1 MTLLTV
7 FAGLIGAIAWN
18 LTTWWFGLPSSSSHA
33 LIGGMVGA
41 TVASAGLSGVQW
53 DGLVEKVMVPA
64 LVAPVLAM
72 VAAGLAILVAYRIIG
87 RQSPGVVSRGFRLG
101 QWASSALFSLSH
113 GTNDAQKTM
122 GIIFLAL
129 IANGNMT
136 ADDAIPNWV
145 VVSSA
150 TAIALG
156 TYFGG
161 WRIVRTMGSRIIKM
175 DPAQGFAAQ
184 GVGSAV
190 ILSASHV
197 GFPLSTTHV
206 MSGAIMGAGAAKRL
220 SAVRWGVAG
229 NIFVA
234 WILTL
239 PCSAAVGALTY
250 GVVRIF
256 GTGSAGPAGGRRG
269 AAARPARV
277 LRAPAVERRGA
288 CGERAMRLAVVEVG
302 QIFEVIWVSLIAGV
316 GLTFVYSFVVLGTGR
331 SAEARRTGRGGV
343 AFAYGALAVVSLVA
357 FAAMIVLGVQVM
369 LTKD

>member
-1 MTLLTV
+1 MHSDLILWIVVATALAFDFTNGFHDTANSIATSVSTRAMSPRVAVIMASGLNFAGAFLSLAVAATIASGIVEAGTVTLLTV

-41 TVASAGLSGVQW
+41 TVASSGLSGVQW

-72 VAAGLAILVAYRIIG
+72 LAAGLAILVAYRIIG

-129 IANGNMT
+129 IANGNLT
-136 ADDAIPNWV
+136 AEDAIPNWIV
-145 VVSSA
+145 ISSA

-229 NIFVA
+229 NIFAA
-234 WILTL
+234 WILTV

-256 GTGSAGPAGGRRG
+256 GTGSVGP
-269 AAARPARV
+269 
-277 LRAPAVERRGA
+277 L
-288 CGERAMRLAVVEVG
+288 VVV
-302 QIFEVIWVSLIAGV
+302 
-316 GLTFVYSFVVLGTGR
+316 VVLLLGLLVFL
-331 SAEARRTGRGGV
+331 ARRLSN
-343 AFAYGALAVVSLVA
+343 GAVPAESVR
-357 FAAMIVLGVQVM
+357 
-369 LTKD
+369 